1 MIVLFRKDGN
11 QCLLIINFTLEIFF
25 IFEFHFTS
33 KFTVSMFTYKYG
45 IGWKHIVIDAII
57 GSRYVCNAIKDKNNR
72 MQKL

>member
-1 MIVLFRKDGN
+1 
-11 QCLLIINFTLEIFF
+11 
-25 IFEFHFTS
+25 
-33 KFTVSMFTYKYG
+33 MFTYKYG